1 MDSCEHTSPMFFLA
15 PSLNTAWALWV
26 LEGFCL
32 LALKGFSREQQR
44 ASMPL
49 LALTSLLL
57 QVTRSRGVLLRVW
70 ADWAALGR
78 RGWEKVRLCL
88 EVQGEVRF
96 CAFIPV
102 CLLTLYSTH
111 LAGKEAQDPRHSIP
125 LGIVITIFIGFLA
138 YFGVSAALTLM
149 VPYHQIQPH
158 DPLPQ
163 AILHSLW
170 LPARYFVAVGTL
182 CALISRS
189 VLWFSP
195 CLLSDAQISQP
206 LELEEK
212 TERHL
217 TPSRQESRSPGLSC
231 FSTSLHVSILSSRLY
246 SSMFRMPALIYAMA
260 EDGLLFRVL
269 TRTHVRT
276 DTHVVAI
283 MSAGNLTGKKRKKKN

>member
-57 QVTRSRGVLLRVW
+57 QVTRSLGVLLRVW

-149 VPYHQIQPH
+149 VPYYQIQPQS
-158 DPLPQ
+158 PLLQ
-163 AILHSLW
+163 AFLHVGW
-170 LPARYFVAVGTL
+170 NPARYVVAVGTL
-182 CALISRS
+182 CALTSRS
-189 VLWFSP
+189 VSQGFNPPSVG
-195 CLLSDAQISQP
+195 LSRIIV
-206 LELEEK
+206 LGLRNNK
-212 TERHL
+212 KRHL
-217 TPSRQESRSPGLSC
+217 TPGRQGTEALASPASP
-231 FSTSLHVSILSSRLY
+231 HPH
-246 SSMFRMPALIYAMA
+246 MFPFPVPASWEPCSPCL
-260 EDGLLFRVL
+260 G
-269 TRTHVRT
+269 
-276 DTHVVAI
+276 
-283 MSAGNLTGKKRKKKN
+283 